1 MILLFMILGF
11 GDGFFHIRGL
21 LYWDN
26 TNDRYYPL
34 RLGALYTVVGIVFAF
49 LLYLYS
55 IFSHV
60 VVLVGIWVV
69 TGAGISAM
77 YYRRLY
83 RWVKRHVDFLEDK
96 SRHVVYNGTI
106 GALLSLLCVS
116 PLYVGLFLENR
127 ILLLLSPLVA
137 IPWTWIFR
145 NISQSKPST
154 LESRSDPPEDG
165 KNVVFIMADD
175 VRRDRMSL
183 YGYERDT
190 TPFLEKLV
198 TNRNPYVFQNCVSAG
213 TRSGHSIPTLLSGV
227 FASVH
232 GYGANFDKIRILP
245 DEFRDSGYVTAGL
258 SANGHI
264 STPNLGDRFDWFAQF
279 TAGTSYRFEIQRLL
293 AKVINRLGFDYIPV
307 YIKNPSAAF
316 LTGLSKEFVR
326 ERVENGEKFFLFVT
340 YMDVHDPYIR
350 RFEDVSDFAAD
361 HGETLSKGEWMT
373 QTSGKMTQWY
383 NDEYK
388 DWGYDESIRYVDSQI
403 ADFYGFLDDEGIL
416 DDTIVVIT
424 SDHGELLGER
434 DYWGHIDIPYNPLF
448 EVPLIVDD
456 DSGTTVEQTVSGAQ
470 LPSLLLDLANV
481 QPSDEMLDQWL
492 TTLSVEDLVA
502 TAEDSSALVDFY
514 APEINTK
521 GYEHP
526 LTGTVHEKDYSL
538 AKQRLLVS
546 DRWKLLQ
553 LPDEYYFFDYDDVFF
568 DEPLEETTI
577 PEDDRLRLTE
587 RMQSLDEV
595 LESNQYTGEG
605 YYEGLEDEKIKRQLR
620 DLGYI

>member
-1 MILLFMILGF
+1 
-11 GDGFFHIRGL
+11 
-21 LYWDN
+21 
-26 TNDRYYPL
+26 
-34 RLGALYTVVGIVFAF
+34 VFAS
-49 LLYLYS
+49 LVYLYS
-55 IFSHV
+55 IFPHV
-60 VVLVGIWVV
+60 IVLVGLWVA

-83 RWVKRHVDFLEDK
+83 RLVKRHVDFLEDK
-96 SRHVVYNGTI
+96 SQHVVYNGAV

-116 PLYVGLFLENR
+116 PLYVGLFLENW

-137 IPWTWIFR
+137 IPWTWTLR
-145 NISQSKPST
+145 NISQSKPSG
-154 LESRSDPPEDG
+154 LESRSDPPEDS

-175 VRRDRMSL
+175 VRRDRMSV

-198 TNRNPYVFQNCVSAG
+198 RDRNPYVFQNCISAG

-232 GYGANFDKIRILP
+232 GYGANFDNIRILP

-264 STPNLGDRFDWFAQF
+264 STPDLGDRFDWFAQF
-279 TAGTSYRFEIQRLL
+279 TAGTSYRFELQRLL
-293 AKVINRLGFDYIPV
+293 SKVINRLGFDYIPV

-316 LTGLSKEFVR
+316 MNGLSKEFVR
-326 ERVENGEKFFLFVT
+326 ERVENDEKFFLFVT

-350 RFEDVSDFAAD
+350 DFEDVSDFAAN
-361 HGETLSKGEWMT
+361 HGETLSKGDWMT

-383 NDEYK
+383 SGEYK

-403 ADFYGFLDDEGIL
+403 ADFYEFLDDEGIL

-424 SDHGELLGER
+424 GDHGELLGER
-434 DYWGHIDIPYNPLF
+434 DHWGHIDIPYNPLF

-456 DSGTTVEQTVSGAQ
+456 ESGTNIEQTVSGAQ
-470 LPSLLLDLANV
+470 LPSLLLDLASV
-481 QPSDEMLDQWL
+481 KPSDEMLDQWL
-492 TTLSVEDLVA
+492 TTLSVEDLS
-502 TAEDSSALVDFY
+502 TTPEDSSALLDFY

-526 LTGTVHEKDYSL
+526 LTGTVHEKDYTL

-553 LPDEYYFFDYDDVFF
+553 LPDEYCFFDYDDVFF

-587 RMQSLDEV
+587 RMQSFDEI
-595 LESNQYTGEG
+595 LEYDQYTGEG